1 MPCIRGL
8 GQRPNFEIALN
19 VCHLIALVLCEAEA
33 ERECARAVG
42 VGLPER
48 VARAAKRSQE
58 AARSPL
64 CQASELESKRA
75 TMTGGGL
82 W

>member
-58 AARSPL
+58 AAWSHL
-64 CQASELESKRA
+64 CEPSELKQTRTEVQN
-75 TMTGGGL
+75 G
-82 W
+82 